1 MASFASEESRS
12 YHEQELIDYFIKE
25 FMPPGAT
32 SIPGNEWMT
41 KVSSDMANTL
51 LYANG
56 RFQGLV
62 PGLSPED
69 GYGGHPGLI
78 YKLIVCALCFGINKI
93 GISVSKSVDN
103 KKNPLTYEQKI
114 NLIDAIIKEL
124 EKNVVNN
131 ILASFLE
138 NEQVKKILEQRLV
151 ALRIHVEPLTNPFS
165 MVLAFKKFFF
175 NLHDVPKLIMATGLE
190 TKSDGTEYNK
200 YAKTF
205 DKLVG
210 EQVLGEQE
218 KPFSQVG
225 FILTSRETGDT
236 MSGTII
242 RDLISSSNYAKL
254 AEFIKNADFTSEEF
268 IQLYAQLIINVK
280 RRTGHELSQGQEG
293 DTDEEILAKYA
304 AILEENIAKV
314 GEKRARLESGGGS
327 RTKKAKRTKKRK
339 SKRRKSRRS

>member
-1 MASFASEESRS
+1 MASFSEAP
-12 YHEQELIDYFIKE
+12 EQLLRNYFINN

-32 SIPGNEWMT
+32 LIPGNEWMLT
-41 KVSSDMANTL
+41 ESDMTNTL

-62 PGLSPED
+62 PGLSPRE

-78 YKLIVCALCFGINKI
+78 YKLIVCALCYGIKYI

-103 KKNPLTYEQKI
+103 KKSPLTYDEKLP
-114 NLIDAIIKEL
+114 LITQIIKEL

-131 ILASFLE
+131 ILASFGQ
-138 NEQVKKILEQRLV
+138 NEQVKTILEQRLT
-151 ALRIHVEPLTNPFS
+151 ALNIHVEPLTNPFS
-165 MVLAFKKFFF
+165 MSLAFKNFFE
-175 NLHDVPKLIMATGLE
+175 LPDGSKLIMATGLE

-210 EQVLGEQE
+210 EEVIGEE
-218 KPFSQVG
+218 KKPFSQVG

-236 MSGTII
+236 ISGTKI
-242 RDLISSSNYAKL
+242 RKLILSSNYSEL
-254 AEFIKNADFTSEEF
+254 AQFIKNADFTSEEF

-280 RRTGHELSQGQEG
+280 RGTRNELSQEQDN

-304 AILEENIAKV
+304 AVLEENLSQV
-314 GEKRARLESGGGS
+314 GEKRPRSEGGGS
-327 RTKKAKRTKKRK
+327 RSKKNKRTKKRK
-339 SKRRKSRRS
+339 SKSRKSKRTRRV